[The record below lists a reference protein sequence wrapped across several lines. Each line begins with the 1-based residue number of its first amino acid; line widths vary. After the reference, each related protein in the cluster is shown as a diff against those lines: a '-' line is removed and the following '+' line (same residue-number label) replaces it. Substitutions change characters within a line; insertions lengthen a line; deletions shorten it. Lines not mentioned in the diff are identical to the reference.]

1 MPRVQEAPVIPF
13 FDESEKYISAERVL
27 EGEILLPAQ
36 PYDYDMMSPTPLDPF
51 NLRTTGIHYYNAAE
65 MIMDARLH
73 EMAMRH
79 SIPEDIQKDVMSEI
93 KFEHEHR
100 SHKNADAMSRLREA
114 VKDRNI
120 DSFDTVEANDIMRA
134 RAGVSCLGRIAVLLT
149 EYPEIDAVE
158 VMKFTKPFD
167 RVALAL
173 AEAAFIARMH
183 HTAHAMGPTFEVEL
197 TQGEQPRPID
207 THDQVSPAV
216 MPYKVKEADLLVNGE
231 FLEVISRPSYIALD
245 PAIELPGVPPQ
256 LKQTGD
262 VLANVQPIGVTKYI
276 RIAKK

>member
-1 MPRVQEAPVIPF
+1 MPRVQEAAGLTF
-13 FDESEKYISAERVL
+13 FEMDEGRIDVDRVL
-27 EGEILLPAQ
+27 DGQILLPAQ

-51 NLRTTGIHYYNAAE
+51 NLRTTGVDYYNAAE
-65 MIMDARLH
+65 MIMDNRLH
-73 EMAMRH
+73 EMAVRH
-79 SIPEDIQKDVMSEI
+79 AIPEDIQRDVMSEI

-100 SHKNADAMSRLREA
+100 SHKNADAMSRLRAA
-114 VKDRNI
+114 VKERKVKSF
-120 DSFDTVEANDIMRA
+120 DSFEANDIMRA

-149 EYPEIDAVE
+149 EYPEIGGIE

-183 HTAHAMGPTFEVEL
+183 RTAHQMAPDFQVEL
-197 TQGEQPRPID
+197 KQNEQPRPID

-216 MPYKVKEADLLVNGE
+216 MPYKVKEADLLVNGQL
-231 FLEVISRPSYIALD
+231 LEVVSRPSYIAID
-245 PAIELPGVPPQ
+245 PAFELPGVPPQ

-276 RIAKK
+276 RKAKQ